1 MDQFVTIRTFTYA
14 MDLAVI
20 RGKLESE
27 GIECFAQ
34 DEMMAQT
41 NPLYSNAIGGIKLQ
55 VRRSDAERATEVLKE
70 GGYLSG
76 TDQPTPLFRM
86 VDTATKDIPLL
97 KTLAPEFRL
106 MLIVGLLAVAI
117 LLLLLVVNGAA

>member
-1 MDQFVTIRTFTYA
+1 

-20 RGKLESE
+20 RGRLESE

-34 DEMMAQT
+34 DELMAQA

-55 VRRSDAERATEVLKE
+55 VRSSDVERASEILQE

-76 TDQPTPLFRM
+76 TDQPTPLFRI
-86 VDTATKDIPLL
+86 VDSATKDIPFL
-97 KTLAPEFRL
+97 KTMRPEFRL
-106 MLIVGLLAVAI
+106 MLIVGALAVTV
-117 LLLLLVVNGAA
+117 LLLLLVVNGGA